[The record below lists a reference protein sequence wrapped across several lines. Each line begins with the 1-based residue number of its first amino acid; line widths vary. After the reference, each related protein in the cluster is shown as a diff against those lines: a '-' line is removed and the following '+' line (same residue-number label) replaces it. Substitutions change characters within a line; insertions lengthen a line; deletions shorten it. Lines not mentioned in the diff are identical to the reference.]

1 MLNYIWLTFFVV
13 AFICAITSSVF
24 GGDPEVWSRL
34 MNVTFTSSAKA
45 FEICLGLTG
54 VLSFWLGLM
63 KIGERGG
70 VIAAFSRL
78 INPLFRRIFPG
89 IPAGH
94 PAQGS
99 ILMNISANMLGL
111 DNAATPMGLKAM
123 KEMQEL
129 NVDASGKPKDTASD
143 AMIMFLVLNTS
154 GITIIP
160 ISIMMYRAQFGAANP
175 SDVFLP
181 LLLATGCS
189 SIGALIFC
197 CLKQR
202 VKLSDPVLLS
212 FLGGAIAVIGGLGW
226 FFASLSQEQLTLYS
240 GLFSNILLFSAIMLF
255 LVAGVRKGVDL
266 FPTFVEGAKE
276 GFQTVVT
283 IIPYQ
288 IAMFVGIS
296 LFRECGALG
305 YITKAFGWL
314 FSTLGMNTDF
324 VAALP
329 CAILKPLNG
338 AGARAMML
346 DVFQTYGV
354 DSFVGHVASTIQGCT
369 DTTMY
374 ILAVYFGSVGIRKFR
389 YAPLYGLSADL
400 IGICASVIV
409 GYIFF
414 H

>member
-1 MLNYIWLTFFVV
+1 MLNYIWLSFFVV
-13 AFICAITSSVF
+13 AFICAITLSVF
-24 GGDPEVWSRL
+24 GGDVEVWSRL

-63 KIGERGG
+63 KIGEKGG

-78 INPLFRRIFPG
+78 INPLFKRIFPG
-89 IPAGH
+89 IPEGH

-123 KEMQEL
+123 KEMQQL
-129 NVDASGKPKDTASD
+129 NIDANGKPRDTASD

-189 SIGALIFC
+189 SIGALILC
-197 CLKQR
+197 CLKQKVR
-202 VKLSDPVLLS
+202 LLDPVLMS

-226 FFASLSQEQLTLYS
+226 FFASLNQEQLTLYS
-240 GLFSNILLFSAIMLF
+240 TLFSNILLFSAIMLF
-255 LVAGVRKGVDL
+255 LLAGVRKKVEL

-389 YAPLYGLSADL
+389 YAPAYGLMADA
-400 IGICASVIV
+400 IGIVSSVVV

>member
-1 MLNYIWLTFFVV
+1 MLNWIWFIFFAV
-13 AFICAITSSVF
+13 AFVSAILQSTI
-24 GGDPEVWSRL
+24 GGDIEIWSKL
-34 MNVTFTSSAKA
+34 MNTTFDASKTA

-63 KIGERGG
+63 KVGEQGG
-70 VIAAFSRL
+70 VIAKFSKL
-78 INPLFRRIFPG
+78 INPLFSRIFPS

-99 ILMNISANMLGL
+99 ILMNVSANMLGL

-123 KEMQEL
+123 KELQQL
-129 NVDASGKPKDTASD
+129 NDKKDTASD

-154 GITIIP
+154 GLTIIP
-160 ISIMMYRAQFGAANP
+160 ISIMMYRSQFGAANP
-175 SDVFLP
+175 SDIFIP
-181 LLLATGCS
+181 ILLATACS
-189 SIGALIFC
+189 TLAGLLLC
-197 CLKQR
+197 CIKQK
-202 VKLSDPVLLS
+202 VNLWDKVILGT
-212 FLGGAIAVIGGLGW
+212 FLGAVAFIGGISY
-226 FFASLSQEQLTLYS
+226 FFSQLDQEHLKLYS
-240 GLFSNILLFSAIMLF
+240 TVFSNVLLFSTIMLF
-255 LVAGVRKGVDL
+255 LIAGIVKKIPL
-266 FPTFVEGAKE
+266 FTTFVEGAKE

-296 LFRECGALG
+296 VFRECGALG
-305 YITKAFGWL
+305 YIVDGLGWC
-314 FSTLGMNTDF
+314 FSSIGMNTDF

-346 DVFQTYGV
+346 NVFQEYGV
-354 DSFVGHVASTIQGCT
+354 DSFLGHIASTIQGAT

-374 ILAVYFGSVGIRKFR
+374 VLAVYFGSVNISKIR
-389 YAPLYGLSADL
+389 YAAAYGLTADL
-400 IGICASVIV
+400 VGIIAAISI

-414 H
+414 Y

>member
-1 MLNYIWLTFFVV
+1 MLNYIWLSFFVI
-13 AFICAITSSVF
+13 AFVMAIVTSTF

-63 KIGERGG
+63 KVGEKGG

-78 INPLFRRIFPG
+78 INPLFSRIFPG

-99 ILMNISANMLGL
+99 ILMNVSANMLGL

-123 KEMQEL
+123 KELQEL
-129 NVDASGKPKDTASD
+129 NDKKDTASD

-154 GITIIP
+154 GVTIIP
-160 ISIMMYRAQFGAANP
+160 ISIMMYRAQFGAGNP

-181 LLLATGCS
+181 LLLATACS
-189 SIGALIFC
+189 SFGGLLLC

-202 VKLSDPVLLS
+202 IRLLDPVILGT
-212 FLGGAIAVIGGLGW
+212 FLGAACCIGGIGW
-226 FFASLSQEQLTLYS
+226 FFSSLSQEQLTLYS
-240 GLFSNILLFSAIMLF
+240 GVFSNVLLFSAIMLF
-255 LVAGVRKGVDL
+255 LLVGVRKKVPL
-266 FPTFVEGAKE
+266 FETFVDGAKE

-305 YITKAFGWL
+305 YITDGLGWIISHVGL
-314 FSTLGMNTDF
+314 NTDF
-324 VAALP
+324 VPALP

-354 DSFVGHVASTIQGCT
+354 DSFVGHVASTIQGST

-374 ILAVYFGSVGIRKFR
+374 ILAVYFGSVGIKRFR
-389 YAPLYGLSADL
+389 YAAGYGLMADL
-400 IGICASVIV
+400 IGITSAIV
-409 GYIFF
+409 VNYIFF
-414 H
+414 Y

>member
-1 MLNYIWLTFFVV
+1 MLNWIWLSFFVV
-13 AFICAITSSVF
+13 AFISALLISTI
-24 GGDPEVWSRL
+24 GGDAEVWSRI
-34 MNVTFTSSAKA
+34 MNTTFTSSAKA

-63 KIGERGG
+63 KIGEKGG

-78 INPLFRRIFPG
+78 INPLFSRIFPG

-99 ILMNISANMLGL
+99 ILMNVSANMLGL

-123 KEMQEL
+123 KELQEL
-129 NVDASGKPKDTASD
+129 NNKKDTASD

-154 GITIIP
+154 GVTIIP

-175 SDVFLP
+175 SDIFLP
-181 LLLATGCS
+181 LLLATACS
-189 SIGALIFC
+189 SFGGLLLC

-202 VKLSDPVLLS
+202 IRLLDPVI
-212 FLGGAIAVIGGLGW
+212 LGTFVGAACCIGGIGW
-226 FFASLSQEQLTLYS
+226 FFSSLSQEQLTLYS
-240 GLFSNILLFSAIMLF
+240 SIFSNILLFSAIMLF
-255 LVAGVRKGVDL
+255 LLAGVRKKVEL

-296 LFRECGALG
+296 VFRECGALG
-305 YITKAFGWL
+305 YITDGLGWC
-314 FSTLGMNTDF
+314 FSQLGMNTDF
-324 VAALP
+324 VPALP

-346 DVFQTYGV
+346 DVFQNYGV
-354 DSFVGHVASTIQGCT
+354 DSFVGHVCSTIQGST

-374 ILAVYFGSVGIRKFR
+374 ILAVYFGSVGVSKFR
-389 YAPLYGLSADL
+389 YAAGYGLMADL
-400 IGICASVIV
+400 IGITAAICVC
-409 GYIFF
+409 YIFF
-414 H
+414 G

>member
-1 MLNYIWLTFFVV
+1 MLNYIWLSFFII
-13 AFICAITSSVF
+13 AFVMAIVTSTI

-78 INPLFRRIFPG
+78 INPLFKRIFPG
-89 IPAGH
+89 IPEGH

-99 ILMNISANMLGL
+99 ILMNVSANMLGL

-123 KEMQEL
+123 KELQEL
-129 NVDASGKPKDTASD
+129 NKQKDTATD

-154 GITIIP
+154 GVTIIP
-160 ISIMMYRAQFGAANP
+160 ISIMMYRAQFGAGNP
-175 SDVFLP
+175 SDIFLP
-181 LLLATGCS
+181 LLLATACS
-189 SIGALIFC
+189 SFGGLLLC

-202 VKLSDPVLLS
+202 IRLLDPVI
-212 FLGGAIAVIGGLGW
+212 LGTFVGAACCIGGIGW
-226 FFASLSQEQLTLYS
+226 FFSSLSQEQLTLYS
-240 GLFSNILLFSAIMLF
+240 GVFSNVLLFSAILLF
-255 LVAGVRKGVDL
+255 LLAGVRKKVPL
-266 FPTFVEGAKE
+266 FETFVDGAKE

-296 LFRECGALG
+296 MFRECGALG
-305 YITKAFGWL
+305 YITDGLGWL
-314 FSTLGMNTDF
+314 ISLTGANTDF
-324 VAALP
+324 VPALP

-354 DSFVGHVASTIQGCT
+354 DSFVGHVASTIQGST

-374 ILAVYFGSVGIRKFR
+374 ILAVYFGSVGVKKFR
-389 YAPLYGLSADL
+389 YAAGYGLLADL
-400 IGICASVIV
+400 IGITAAIV
-409 GYIFF
+409 VNYIFF
-414 H
+414 F

>member
-1 MLNYIWLTFFVV
+1 MLNYIWLSFFVV
-13 AFICAITSSVF
+13 AFLSAILISTV
-24 GGDPEVWSRL
+24 GGDPEIWSRL
-34 MNVTFTSSAKA
+34 MNVSFTSSAKA

-63 KIGERGG
+63 KVGEKGG

-78 INPLFRRIFPG
+78 INPLFSRIFPG

-99 ILMNISANMLGL
+99 ILMNVSANMLGL

-129 NVDASGKPKDTASD
+129 NTKKDTASD

-154 GITIIP
+154 GVTIIP

-181 LLLATGCS
+181 LLLATACS
-189 SIGALIFC
+189 SFGALFLC
-197 CLKQR
+197 CLKQK
-202 VKLSDPVLLS
+202 VKLLDPVIIGT
-212 FLGGAIAVIGGLGW
+212 FLGAAATIGGIGW
-226 FFASLSQEQLTLYS
+226 FFSSLSQEQLTLYS
-240 GLFSNILLFSAIMLF
+240 SVFSNVLLFSAIMLF
-255 LVAGVRKGVDL
+255 LLAGLRKKVEL

-296 LFRECGALG
+296 LFRECGALT
-305 YITKAFGWL
+305 YITDGLGWC
-314 FSTLGMNTDF
+314 FAHLGFNTDF
-324 VAALP
+324 VPALP

-354 DSFVGHVASTIQGCT
+354 DSFVGHVCSTIQGST

-374 ILAVYFGSVGIRKFR
+374 ILAVYFGSVGVSKFR
-389 YAPLYGLSADL
+389 YAAAYGLMADF
-400 IGICASVIV
+400 IGITSAILVN
-409 GYIFF
+409 YLFF
-414 H
+414 G

>member
-1 MLNYIWLTFFVV
+1 MLNYIWLSFFVI
-13 AFICAITSSVF
+13 AFVMAIVSSVF
-24 GGDPEVWSRL
+24 GGDVEVWSRL

-54 VLSFWLGLM
+54 VLTFWLGLM

-78 INPLFRRIFPG
+78 INPLFSRIFPG

-99 ILMNISANMLGL
+99 ILMNVSANMLGL

-123 KEMQEL
+123 KELQEL
-129 NVDASGKPKDTASD
+129 NPKKETASD

-154 GITIIP
+154 GVTIIP
-160 ISIMMYRAQFGAANP
+160 ISIMMYRAQFGAGNP

-181 LLLATGCS
+181 LLLATACS
-189 SIGALIFC
+189 SFGGLLLC

-202 VKLSDPVLLS
+202 IKLKDPVLLAT
-212 FLGGAIAVIGGLGW
+212 FLGAAAFIGGIGW
-226 FFASLSQEQLTLYS
+226 FFSTLSQDQLTLYS
-240 GLFSNILLFSAIMLF
+240 SVFSNVLLFSAIMLF
-255 LVAGVRKGVDL
+255 LLVGVRRKVPL
-266 FPTFVEGAKE
+266 FETFVDGAKE

-305 YITKAFGWL
+305 YIVEGLGWVFNL
-314 FSTLGMNTDF
+314 LGMNTDF
-324 VAALP
+324 VPALP
-329 CAILKPLNG
+329 CAILKPFNG

-346 DVFQTYGV
+346 DVFQNYGV
-354 DSFVGHVASTIQGCT
+354 DSFVGHVASTIQGST

-374 ILAVYFGSVGIRKFR
+374 ILAVYFGSVGVKKFR
-389 YAPLYGLSADL
+389 YAAGYGLMADL
-400 IGICASVIV
+400 IGIVAAITV

-414 H
+414 Y

>member
-1 MLNYIWLTFFVV
+1 MLNYIWLGFFVV
-13 AFICAITSSVF
+13 AFIMAVVLSLF
-24 GGDPEVWSRL
+24 GGDPEIWSRL
-34 MNVTFTSSAKA
+34 MTVTFTSSAKA

-54 VLSFWLGLM
+54 VLTFWLGLM
-63 KIGERGG
+63 KVGERGG

-78 INPLFRRIFPG
+78 INPLFSRIFPG

-99 ILMNISANMLGL
+99 ILMNVSANMLGL

-123 KEMQEL
+123 KELQEL
-129 NVDASGKPKDTASD
+129 NKHKDTATD

-154 GITIIP
+154 GLTIIP

-189 SIGALIFC
+189 TIGGLLLCCIKQRIKLLDPVILGTFIGAACF
-197 CLKQR
+197 
-202 VKLSDPVLLS
+202 
-212 FLGGAIAVIGGLGW
+212 IGGLGY
-226 FFASLSQEQLTLYS
+226 FFSTLNKDQLTLYS
-240 GLFSNILLFSAIMLF
+240 GVFSNVLLFSAILLF
-255 LVAGVRKGVDL
+255 LLVGIRRKVPIFESFID
-266 FPTFVEGAKE
+266 GAKE

-288 IAMFVGIS
+288 VALFVGVS
-296 LFRECGALG
+296 LFRECGALN
-305 YITKAFGWL
+305 YITDGLAWCFGH
-314 FSTLGMNTDF
+314 LGLNTDF
-324 VAALP
+324 CAALP
-329 CAILKPLNG
+329 CALLKPFNG

-354 DSFVGHVASTIQGCT
+354 DSFVGHVASTIQGST

-374 ILAVYFGSVGIRKFR
+374 ILAVYFGSVGIKRFR
-389 YAPLYGLSADL
+389 YATSYGLLADL
-400 IGICASVIV
+400 IGVTSAIIIN
-409 GYIFF
+409 YIFF
-414 H
+414 Y

>member
-1 MLNYIWLTFFVV
+1 MLNYIWLSFFII
-13 AFICAITSSVF
+13 AFLMAIVTSTV

-78 INPLFRRIFPG
+78 INPLFSRIFPG

-99 ILMNISANMLGL
+99 ILMNVSANMLGL

-123 KEMQEL
+123 KELQEL
-129 NVDASGKPKDTASD
+129 NPKKDTASD

-154 GITIIP
+154 GVTIIP

-175 SDVFLP
+175 SDIFLP
-181 LLLATGCS
+181 LLLATACS
-189 SIGALIFC
+189 SFGGLLLC
-197 CLKQR
+197 CLRQR
-202 VKLSDPVLLS
+202 VKLLDPVILS
-212 FLGGAIAVIGGLGW
+212 TFIGAAVCIGGIGW
-226 FFASLSQEQLTLYS
+226 YFSSLTPDQLTLYS
-240 GLFSNILLFSAIMLF
+240 GVFSNVLLFSAILLF
-255 LVAGVRKGVDL
+255 LFAGVWRKVPL
-266 FPTFVEGAKE
+266 FETFVDGAKE

-305 YITKAFGWL
+305 YITDALGWI
-314 FSTLGMNTDF
+314 FAHIGINTDF

-354 DSFVGHVASTIQGCT
+354 DSFVGHVASTIQGST

-374 ILAVYFGSVGIRKFR
+374 ILAVYFGSVGIKRFR
-389 YAPLYGLSADL
+389 YAASYGLMADL
-400 IGICASVIV
+400 IGITAAIV
-409 GYIFF
+409 VNYIFF
-414 H
+414 Y

>member
-1 MLNYIWLTFFVV
+1 MLNWIWFAFFAI
-13 AFICAITSSVF
+13 AFLMAVIQSTV
-24 GGDPEVWSRL
+24 GGDIEIWSKL
-34 MNVTFTSSAKA
+34 MNTTFESSKTA

-63 KIGERGG
+63 KVGEEGG
-70 VIAAFSRL
+70 VIAKFAKL
-78 INPLFRRIFPG
+78 INPLFSRIFPS

-99 ILMNISANMLGL
+99 ILMNVSANMLGL

-123 KEMQEL
+123 KELQEL
-129 NVDASGKPKDTASD
+129 NDKKDTASD

-154 GITIIP
+154 GLTIIP

-175 SDVFLP
+175 SDVFMP
-181 LLLATGCS
+181 ILLATACS
-189 SIGALIFC
+189 TFAGLFLC
-197 CLKQR
+197 CLKQK
-202 VKLSDPVLLS
+202 VKLWDKVILS
-212 FLGGAIAVIGGLGW
+212 TFLGAIAFIGGISY
-226 FFASLSQEQLTLYS
+226 FFSQLDEEHLKLYS
-240 GLFSNILLFSAIMLF
+240 TVFSNVLLFSTILLFLIAGIRKKVPLF
-255 LVAGVRKGVDL
+255 S
-266 FPTFVEGAKE
+266 TFVEGAKE

-296 LFRECGALG
+296 VFRECGALG
-305 YITKAFGWL
+305 LITEGLGWI
-314 FSTLGMNTDF
+314 FSTIGMNTDF

-329 CAILKPLNG
+329 TAILKPLNG

-354 DSFVGHVASTIQGCT
+354 DSFVGHVASTVQGCT

-374 ILAVYFGSVGIRKFR
+374 ILAVYFGSVNISKIR
-389 YAPLYGLSADL
+389 SA
-400 IGICASVIV
+400 AA
-409 GYIFF
+409 
-414 H
+414 

>member
-1 MLNYIWLTFFVV
+1 MLNWIWLSFFVV
-13 AFICAITSSVF
+13 AFVAALLISTL
-24 GGDPEVWSRL
+24 GGDPEVWSRI
-34 MNVTFTSSAKA
+34 MNTTFTSSAKA

-63 KIGERGG
+63 KIGEKGG

-78 INPLFRRIFPG
+78 INPLFSRIFPG

-99 ILMNISANMLGL
+99 ILMNVSANMLGL

-123 KEMQEL
+123 KELQEL
-129 NVDASGKPKDTASD
+129 NKKKDTASD

-154 GITIIP
+154 GVTIIP

-181 LLLATGCS
+181 LLLATACS
-189 SIGALIFC
+189 SFGGLLLC

-202 VKLSDPVLLS
+202 IKLLDPVI
-212 FLGGAIAVIGGLGW
+212 LGTFIGAACCIGGIGW
-226 FFASLSQEQLTLYS
+226 FFSSLSQEQLTLYS
-240 GLFSNILLFSAIMLF
+240 SIFSNVLLFSAIMLF
-255 LVAGVRKGVDL
+255 LLAGVRKKVEL

-296 LFRECGALG
+296 VFRECGALG
-305 YITKAFGWL
+305 YITDGLGWCFGQ
-314 FSTLGMNTDF
+314 LGINTDF

-346 DVFQTYGV
+346 DVFQNYGV
-354 DSFVGHVASTIQGCT
+354 DSFVGHVCSTIQGST

-374 ILAVYFGSVGIRKFR
+374 VLAVYFGSVGVSKFR
-389 YAPLYGLSADL
+389 YAAGYGLMADL
-400 IGICASVIV
+400 IGITAAICVC
-409 GYIFF
+409 YIFF
-414 H
+414 G

>member
-1 MLNYIWLTFFVV
+1 M
-13 AFICAITSSVF
+13 AFLMAVIQSTV
-24 GGDPEVWSRL
+24 GGDIEIWSKL
-34 MNVTFTSSAKA
+34 MNTTFESSKTA

-63 KIGERGG
+63 KVGEEGG
-70 VIAAFSRL
+70 VIAKFAKL
-78 INPLFRRIFPG
+78 INPLFSRIFPS

-99 ILMNISANMLGL
+99 ILMNVSANMLGL

-123 KEMQEL
+123 KELQEL
-129 NVDASGKPKDTASD
+129 NDKKDTASD

-154 GITIIP
+154 GLTIIP

-175 SDVFLP
+175 SDVFMP
-181 LLLATGCS
+181 ILLATACS
-189 SIGALIFC
+189 TFAGLFLC
-197 CLKQR
+197 CLKQK
-202 VKLSDPVLLS
+202 VKLWDKVILS
-212 FLGGAIAVIGGLGW
+212 TFLGAIAFIGGISY
-226 FFASLSQEQLTLYS
+226 FFSQLDEEHLKLYS
-240 GLFSNILLFSAIMLF
+240 TVFSNVLLFSTILLFLIAGIRKKVPLF
-255 LVAGVRKGVDL
+255 S
-266 FPTFVEGAKE
+266 TFVEGAKE

-296 LFRECGALG
+296 VFRECGALG
-305 YITKAFGWL
+305 LITEGLGWI
-314 FSTLGMNTDF
+314 FSTIGMNTDF

-329 CAILKPLNG
+329 TAILKPLNG

-354 DSFVGHVASTIQGCT
+354 DSFVGHVASTVQGCT

-374 ILAVYFGSVGIRKFR
+374 ILAVYFGSVNISKIR
-389 YAPLYGLSADL
+389 YAAAYGLTADL
-400 IGICASVIV
+400 VGIISAIV
-409 GYIFF
+409 MGYIFF
-414 H
+414 Y

>member
-1 MLNYIWLTFFVV
+1 MLNYIWLSFFVI
-13 AFICAITSSVF
+13 AFVMAIVTSTF

-63 KIGERGG
+63 KIGEKGG
-70 VIAAFSRL
+70 AIAAFSRL
-78 INPLFRRIFPG
+78 INPLFSRIFPG

-99 ILMNISANMLGL
+99 ILMNVSANMLGL

-123 KEMQEL
+123 KELQEL
-129 NVDASGKPKDTASD
+129 NEKKDTASD

-154 GITIIP
+154 GVTIIP
-160 ISIMMYRAQFGAANP
+160 ISIMMYRAQFGAGNP

-181 LLLATGCS
+181 LLLATACS
-189 SIGALIFC
+189 SFGGLLLC

-202 VKLSDPVLLS
+202 IRLLDPVI
-212 FLGGAIAVIGGLGW
+212 LGTFVGAACCIGGIGW
-226 FFASLSQEQLTLYS
+226 FFSSLSQEQLTLYS
-240 GLFSNILLFSAIMLF
+240 GVFSNVLLFSAIMLF
-255 LVAGVRKGVDL
+255 LFVGVRKKVPL
-266 FPTFVEGAKE
+266 FETFVDGAKE

-305 YITKAFGWL
+305 YITDGLGWIISHIGL
-314 FSTLGMNTDF
+314 NDEF
-324 VAALP
+324 VPALP

-354 DSFVGHVASTIQGCT
+354 DSFVGHVASTIQGST

-374 ILAVYFGSVGIRKFR
+374 ILAVYFGSVGIKRFR
-389 YAPLYGLSADL
+389 YAAGYGLMADL
-400 IGICASVIV
+400 IGITSAIIV
-409 GYIFF
+409 NYIFF
-414 H
+414 Y

>member
-1 MLNYIWLTFFVV
+1 MLNYIWLSFFVI
-13 AFICAITSSVF
+13 AFIMAVVQSIF
-24 GGDPEVWSRL
+24 GHDPEIWSRL
-34 MNVTFTSSAKA
+34 MTVTFTSSAKA

-54 VLSFWLGLM
+54 VLTFWLGLM

-78 INPLFRRIFPG
+78 INPLFSRIFPG

-99 ILMNISANMLGL
+99 ILMNVSANMLGL

-123 KEMQEL
+123 KELQEL
-129 NVDASGKPKDTASD
+129 NKEKDTATD

-175 SDVFLP
+175 SDIFLP
-181 LLLATGCS
+181 LLLATACS
-189 SIGALIFC
+189 SFGGLLLC
-197 CLKQR
+197 CIKQR
-202 VKLSDPVLLS
+202 IKLLDPVLLS
-212 FLGGAIAVIGGLGW
+212 IFVGAACFIGGIGW
-226 FFASLSQEQLTLYS
+226 FFSTLSKEQLTLYS
-240 GLFSNILLFSAIMLF
+240 GVFSNVLLFSAILLF
-255 LVAGVRKGVDL
+255 LLVGVKRKVPIFEAFID
-266 FPTFVEGAKE
+266 GAKE

-288 IAMFVGIS
+288 VALFVGIS
-296 LFRECGALG
+296 LFRECGGLL
-305 YITKAFGWL
+305 YITDGLSWC
-314 FSTLGMNTDF
+314 FSHIGLDTDF
-324 VAALP
+324 CPALP
-329 CAILKPLNG
+329 CALLKPLNG

-354 DSFVGHVASTIQGCT
+354 DSFVGHVASTIQGST

-374 ILAVYFGSVGIRKFR
+374 ILAVYFGSVGVKRFR
-389 YAPLYGLSADL
+389 YATTYGLMADF
-400 IGICASVIV
+400 IGITAAIIIN
-409 GYIFF
+409 YIFY

>member
-1 MLNYIWLTFFVV
+1 MLNWIWFIFFAV
-13 AFICAITSSVF
+13 AFVSAILQSTI
-24 GGDPEVWSRL
+24 GGDIEIWSKL
-34 MNVTFTSSAKA
+34 MNTTFDASKTA

-63 KIGERGG
+63 KVGEQGG
-70 VIAAFSRL
+70 VIAKFSKL
-78 INPLFRRIFPG
+78 INPLFSRIFPS

-99 ILMNISANMLGL
+99 ILMNVSANMLGL

-123 KEMQEL
+123 KELQQL
-129 NVDASGKPKDTASD
+129 NDKKDTASD

-154 GITIIP
+154 GLTIIP
-160 ISIMMYRAQFGAANP
+160 ISIMMYRSQFGAANP
-175 SDVFLP
+175 SDIFIP
-181 LLLATGCS
+181 ILLATACS
-189 SIGALIFC
+189 TLAGLLLC
-197 CLKQR
+197 CIKQK
-202 VKLSDPVLLS
+202 VSLWDKVILGT
-212 FLGGAIAVIGGLGW
+212 FLGAVAFIGGISY
-226 FFASLSQEQLTLYS
+226 FFSQLDQEHLKLYS
-240 GLFSNILLFSAIMLF
+240 TVFSNVLLFSTIMLF
-255 LVAGVRKGVDL
+255 LIAGIVKKIPL
-266 FPTFVEGAKE
+266 FTTFVEGAKE

-296 LFRECGALG
+296 VFRECGALG
-305 YITKAFGWL
+305 YIVDGLGWC
-314 FSTLGMNTDF
+314 FSSIGLNTDF

-346 DVFQTYGV
+346 NVFQEYGV
-354 DSFVGHVASTIQGCT
+354 DSFLGHIASTIQGAT

-374 ILAVYFGSVGIRKFR
+374 VLAVYFGSVNISKIR
-389 YAPLYGLSADL
+389 YAAAYGLTADL
-400 IGICASVIV
+400 VGIIAAISI

-414 H
+414 Y

>member
-1 MLNYIWLTFFVV
+1 MINYIWLAFFII
-13 AFICAITSSVF
+13 AFIMAVVSSTI

-63 KIGERGG
+63 KIGEKGG
-70 VIAAFSRL
+70 VISAFSRL
-78 INPLFRRIFPG
+78 INPLFCRLFPG

-123 KEMQEL
+123 KELQEL
-129 NVDASGKPKDTASD
+129 NDKKDTASD

-154 GITIIP
+154 GVTIIP

-175 SDVFLP
+175 SDIFLP
-181 LLLATGCS
+181 LLLATACS
-189 SIGALIFC
+189 SFGGLLLC

-202 VKLSDPVLLS
+202 IRILDPVILGT
-212 FLGGAIAVIGGLGW
+212 FLGGAACILGIGW
-226 FFASLSQEQLTLYS
+226 FFSSLSQEQLTLYS
-240 GLFSNILLFSAIMLF
+240 GMVSNILLFGAILLF
-255 LVAGVRKGVDL
+255 LLTGAIRKVPL
-266 FPTFVEGAKE
+266 FETFVDGAKE
-276 GFQTVVT
+276 GFKTVVT

-288 IAMFVGIS
+288 IALFVGIS

-305 YITKAFGWL
+305 YITQALGWM
-314 FSTLGMNTDF
+314 LGLLGFNTDF
-324 VAALP
+324 VPALP
-329 CAILKPLNG
+329 CALLKPLNG

-346 DVFQTYGV
+346 DCFQTYGV
-354 DSFVGHVASTIQGCT
+354 DSFIGHVASTIQGCT

-374 ILAVYFGSVGIRKFR
+374 ILAVYFGSVGVRKFR
-389 YAPLYGLSADL
+389 YAATYGLMADFIGVISA
-400 IGICASVIV
+400 IIV
-409 GYIFF
+409 AYIFF

>member
-1 MLNYIWLTFFVV
+1 MLNWIWLSFFVV
-13 AFICAITSSVF
+13 AFISALLISTV
-24 GGDPEVWSRL
+24 GGDVEVWSRI
-34 MNVTFTSSAKA
+34 MNTTFTSSAKA

-63 KIGERGG
+63 KIGEKGG

-78 INPLFRRIFPG
+78 INPLFSRIFPG

-99 ILMNISANMLGL
+99 ILMNVSANMLGL

-123 KEMQEL
+123 KELQEL
-129 NVDASGKPKDTASD
+129 NKKKDTASD

-154 GITIIP
+154 GVTIIP

-181 LLLATGCS
+181 LLLATACS
-189 SIGALIFC
+189 SFGGLLLC
-197 CLKQR
+197 CLKQKIR
-202 VKLSDPVLLS
+202 LLDPVILS
-212 FLGGAIAVIGGLGW
+212 TFIGAACCIGGIGW
-226 FFASLSQEQLTLYS
+226 FFSSLSQEQLTLYS
-240 GLFSNILLFSAIMLF
+240 SVFSNVLLFSAIMLF
-255 LVAGVRKGVDL
+255 LVAGVRKKVEL

-296 LFRECGALG
+296 VFRECGALG
-305 YITKAFGWL
+305 YITDGLGWC
-314 FSTLGMNTDF
+314 FAQLGMNTDF
-324 VAALP
+324 VPALP

-346 DVFQTYGV
+346 DVFQNYGV
-354 DSFVGHVASTIQGCT
+354 DSFVGHVCSTIQGST

-374 ILAVYFGSVGIRKFR
+374 VLAVYFGSVGVSKFR
-389 YAPLYGLSADL
+389 YAAGYGLMADL
-400 IGICASVIV
+400 IGITAAITV

-414 H
+414 G

>member
-1 MLNYIWLTFFVV
+1 MNTTFD
-13 AFICAITSSVF
+13 ASKT
-24 GGDPEVWSRL
+24 
-34 MNVTFTSSAKA
+34 A

-63 KIGERGG
+63 KVGEQGG
-70 VIAAFSRL
+70 VIAKFSKL
-78 INPLFRRIFPG
+78 INPLFSRIFPS

-99 ILMNISANMLGL
+99 ILMNVSANMLGL

-123 KEMQEL
+123 KELQQL
-129 NVDASGKPKDTASD
+129 NDKKDTASD

-154 GITIIP
+154 GLTIIP
-160 ISIMMYRAQFGAANP
+160 ISIMMYRSQFGAANP
-175 SDVFLP
+175 SDIFIP
-181 LLLATGCS
+181 ILLATACS
-189 SIGALIFC
+189 TLAGLLLC
-197 CLKQR
+197 CIKQK
-202 VKLSDPVLLS
+202 VNLWDKVILGT
-212 FLGGAIAVIGGLGW
+212 FLGAVAFIGGISY
-226 FFASLSQEQLTLYS
+226 FFSQLDQEHLKLYS
-240 GLFSNILLFSAIMLF
+240 TVFSNVLLFSTIMLF
-255 LVAGVRKGVDL
+255 LIAGIVKKIPL
-266 FPTFVEGAKE
+266 FTTFVEGAKE

-296 LFRECGALG
+296 VFRECGALG
-305 YITKAFGWL
+305 YIVDGLGWC
-314 FSTLGMNTDF
+314 FSSIGLNTDF

-346 DVFQTYGV
+346 NVFQEYGV
-354 DSFVGHVASTIQGCT
+354 DSFLGHIASTIQGAT

-374 ILAVYFGSVGIRKFR
+374 VLAVYFGSVNISKIR
-389 YAPLYGLSADL
+389 YAAAYGLTADL
-400 IGICASVIV
+400 VGIIAAISI

-414 H
+414 Y

>member
-1 MLNYIWLTFFVV
+1 MLNWIWFIFFAV
-13 AFICAITSSVF
+13 AFVSAILQSTI
-24 GGDPEVWSRL
+24 GGDIEIWSKL
-34 MNVTFTSSAKA
+34 MNTTFDASKTA

-63 KIGERGG
+63 KVGEQGG
-70 VIAAFSRL
+70 VIAKFSKL
-78 INPLFRRIFPG
+78 INPLFSRIFPS

-99 ILMNISANMLGL
+99 ILMNVSANMLGL

-123 KEMQEL
+123 KELQQL
-129 NVDASGKPKDTASD
+129 NDKKDTASD

-154 GITIIP
+154 GLTIIP
-160 ISIMMYRAQFGAANP
+160 ISIMMYRSQFGAANP
-175 SDVFLP
+175 SDIFIP
-181 LLLATGCS
+181 ILLATACS
-189 SIGALIFC
+189 TLAGLLLC
-197 CLKQR
+197 CIKQK
-202 VKLSDPVLLS
+202 VNLWDKVILGT
-212 FLGGAIAVIGGLGW
+212 FLGAIAFIGGISY
-226 FFASLSQEQLTLYS
+226 FFSQLDQEHLKLYS
-240 GLFSNILLFSAIMLF
+240 TVFSNVLLFSTIMLF
-255 LVAGVRKGVDL
+255 LIAGIVKKITL
-266 FPTFVEGAKE
+266 FTTFVEGAKE

-296 LFRECGALG
+296 VFRECGALG
-305 YITKAFGWL
+305 YIVDGLGWC
-314 FSTLGMNTDF
+314 FSSIGMNTDF

-346 DVFQTYGV
+346 NVFQEYGV
-354 DSFVGHVASTIQGCT
+354 DSFLGHIASTIQGAT

-374 ILAVYFGSVGIRKFR
+374 VLAVYFGSVNISKIR
-389 YAPLYGLSADL
+389 YAAAYGLTADL
-400 IGICASVIV
+400 VGIIAAISI

-414 H
+414 Y

>member
-1 MLNYIWLTFFVV
+1 MLNYIWLSFFVI
-13 AFICAITSSVF
+13 AFVMAVFTSTF

-63 KIGERGG
+63 KIGEKGG

-78 INPLFRRIFPG
+78 INPLFSRIFPG

-99 ILMNISANMLGL
+99 ILMNVSANMLGL

-123 KEMQEL
+123 KELQQL
-129 NVDASGKPKDTASD
+129 NDNKETASD

-154 GITIIP
+154 GVTIIP

-175 SDVFLP
+175 SDIFLP
-181 LLLATGCS
+181 LLLATACS
-189 SIGALIFC
+189 SFGGLLLC

-202 VKLSDPVLLS
+202 IRLLDPVI
-212 FLGGAIAVIGGLGW
+212 LGTFIGAALCIGGIAW
-226 FFASLSQEQLTLYS
+226 FFSSLSQEQLTLYS
-240 GLFSNILLFSAIMLF
+240 SVFSNVLLFSAILLF
-255 LVAGVRKGVDL
+255 LLVGVRRKVPL
-266 FPTFVEGAKE
+266 FETFVEGAKE

-296 LFRECGALG
+296 LFRECGVLG
-305 YITKAFGWL
+305 FITDGFGWC
-314 FSTLGMNTDF
+314 FAHLGFNTDF
-324 VAALP
+324 VPALP
-329 CAILKPLNG
+329 CALLKPLNG

-354 DSFVGHVASTIQGCT
+354 DSFVGHVVSTIQGST

-374 ILAVYFGSVGIRKFR
+374 ILAVYFGSVGIKRFR
-389 YAPLYGLSADL
+389 YAAGYGLMADL
-400 IGICASVIV
+400 IGITAAIIV
-409 GYIFF
+409 NYIFF
-414 H
+414 F

>member
-1 MLNYIWLTFFVV
+1 MLNWIWLSFFVV
-13 AFICAITSSVF
+13 AFISALLISTI
-24 GGDPEVWSRL
+24 GGDAEVWSRI
-34 MNVTFTSSAKA
+34 MNTTFTSSAKA

-63 KIGERGG
+63 KIGEKGG

-78 INPLFRRIFPG
+78 INPLFSRIFPG

-99 ILMNISANMLGL
+99 ILMNVSANMLGL

-123 KEMQEL
+123 KELQEL
-129 NVDASGKPKDTASD
+129 NNKKDTASD

-154 GITIIP
+154 GVTIIP

-175 SDVFLP
+175 SDIFLP
-181 LLLATGCS
+181 LLLATACS
-189 SIGALIFC
+189 SFGGLLLC

-202 VKLSDPVLLS
+202 IRLLDPVI
-212 FLGGAIAVIGGLGW
+212 LGTFVGAACCIGGIGW
-226 FFASLSQEQLTLYS
+226 FFSSLSQEQLTLYS
-240 GLFSNILLFSAIMLF
+240 SVFSNILLFSAIMLF
-255 LVAGVRKGVDL
+255 LLAGVRKKVEL

-296 LFRECGALG
+296 VFRECGALG
-305 YITKAFGWL
+305 YITDGLGWC
-314 FSTLGMNTDF
+314 FSQLGMNTDF
-324 VAALP
+324 VPALP

-346 DVFQTYGV
+346 DVFQNYGV
-354 DSFVGHVASTIQGCT
+354 DSFVGHVCSTIQGST

-374 ILAVYFGSVGIRKFR
+374 ILAVYFGSVGVSKFR
-389 YAPLYGLSADL
+389 YAAGYGLMADL
-400 IGICASVIV
+400 IGITAAICVC
-409 GYIFF
+409 YIFF
-414 H
+414 G

>member
-1 MLNYIWLTFFVV
+1 MLNWIWFIFFAV
-13 AFICAITSSVF
+13 AFVSAILQSTI
-24 GGDPEVWSRL
+24 GGDIEIWSKL
-34 MNVTFTSSAKA
+34 MNTTFDASKTA

-63 KIGERGG
+63 KVGEQGG
-70 VIAAFSRL
+70 VIAKFSKL
-78 INPLFRRIFPG
+78 INPLFSRIFPS

-99 ILMNISANMLGL
+99 ILMNVSANMLGL

-123 KEMQEL
+123 KELQQL
-129 NVDASGKPKDTASD
+129 NDKKDTASD

-154 GITIIP
+154 GLTIIP
-160 ISIMMYRAQFGAANP
+160 ISIMMYRSQFGAANP
-175 SDVFLP
+175 SDIFIP
-181 LLLATGCS
+181 ILLATACS
-189 SIGALIFC
+189 TLAGLLLC
-197 CLKQR
+197 CIKQK
-202 VKLSDPVLLS
+202 VNLWDKVILGT
-212 FLGGAIAVIGGLGW
+212 FLGAIAFIGGISY
-226 FFASLSQEQLTLYS
+226 FFSQLDQEHLKLYS
-240 GLFSNILLFSAIMLF
+240 TVFSNVLLFSTIMLF
-255 LVAGVRKGVDL
+255 LIAGIAKKIPL
-266 FPTFVEGAKE
+266 FTTFVEGAKE

-296 LFRECGALG
+296 VFRECGALG
-305 YITKAFGWL
+305 YIVDGLGWC
-314 FSTLGMNTDF
+314 FSSIGMNTDF

-346 DVFQTYGV
+346 NVFQEYGV
-354 DSFVGHVASTIQGCT
+354 DSFLGHIASTIQGAT

-374 ILAVYFGSVGIRKFR
+374 VLAVYFGSVNISKIR
-389 YAPLYGLSADL
+389 YAAAYGLTADL
-400 IGICASVIV
+400 VGIIAAISI

-414 H
+414 Y